1 MLRLTTNLLKPKP
14 LITALIFPGQGT
26 QSPGKM
32 LPDSVKS
39 LPNFN
44 EVMDSSNRIMG
55 YDIHSLMEG
64 GEVKKRGS
72 DKFYNLNDTEVSQP
86 AIFISTALAFQAAR
100 KEFEEY
106 ETPID
111 LNNCVFAGYSLGEYA
126 ALYAS
131 GKLEFPDALTMTL
144 FRGLAMQRDCKNR
157 KTKLYTL
164 ITRGAAHAS
173 IKTALQECRQNED
186 EILQVSAHLAP
197 NIYTVGGDD
206 RAMTELV
213 ARKREFGVLAAKPVP
228 VSGAFHTNSMKDAA
242 FSFSMTLKKMNG
254 SFKENSRVCYSNV
267 TGNAYSDIKE
277 IKYLLPVQIRTQVKW
292 HQIVSN
298 LAKMDDIERVIEI
311 GPGEGQLGKLLKM
324 TDGKLHQKYS
334 YAF

>member
-14 LITALIFPGQGT
+14 LITALLFPGQGT

-126 ALYAS
+126 RLFHFARAS
-131 GKLEFPDALTMTL
+131 KIWKSYSLEPFICT
-144 FRGLAMQRDCKNR
+144 
-157 KTKLYTL
+157 
-164 ITRGAAHAS
+164 
-173 IKTALQECRQNED
+173 
-186 EILQVSAHLAP
+186 
-197 NIYTVGGDD
+197 
-206 RAMTELV
+206 
-213 ARKREFGVLAAKPVP
+213 
-228 VSGAFHTNSMKDAA
+228 
-242 FSFSMTLKKMNG
+242 
-254 SFKENSRVCYSNV
+254 
-267 TGNAYSDIKE
+267 
-277 IKYLLPVQIRTQVKW
+277 
-292 HQIVSN
+292 
-298 LAKMDDIERVIEI
+298 
-311 GPGEGQLGKLLKM
+311 
-324 TDGKLHQKYS
+324 
-334 YAF
+334 